1 MTLFALYFKYVVDPR
16 WSLVSGLTLLLTAS
30 DMDPVCEASLTV
42 CRSYGQSGLPW
53 WTGMVQSQWVSDFM
67 AWDGSE
73 SSSITTMLLSVMWT
87 TMDLSCLRF
96 LRVPHCSSVM
106 SFLGGLASWTLVV
119 TALLK
124 FLTLSAS
131 AVLTSDETL
140 VSITWLR
147 WHCSSRLHCLS

>member
-1 MTLFALYFKYVVDPR
+1 
-16 WSLVSGLTLLLTAS
+16 
-30 DMDPVCEASLTV
+30 
-42 CRSYGQSGLPW
+42 
-53 WTGMVQSQWVSDFM
+53 M
-67 AWDGSE
+67 AWYGSV
-73 SSSITTMLLSVMWT
+73 SSSTTAMVLSAMWT

-140 VSITWLR
+140 VSIA
-147 WHCSSRLHCLS
+147 